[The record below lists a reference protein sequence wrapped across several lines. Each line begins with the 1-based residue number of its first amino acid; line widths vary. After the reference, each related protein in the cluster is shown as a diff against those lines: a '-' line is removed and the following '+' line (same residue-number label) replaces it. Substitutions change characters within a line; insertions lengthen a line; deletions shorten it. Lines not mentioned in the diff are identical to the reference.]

1 MTAGHLV
8 RVVVTSAALED
19 LRSIARRH
27 PPVLAETVR
36 LLRGLERG
44 LVAVQPLRN
53 FGKTGDL
60 SDCGKI
66 RVIVDGMP
74 EHRIVVHDLG
84 DGGFEILDVV
94 AVEERADDVVYLLA
108 AVRLSRLSDPIRRSD
123 VERRLARILMMRR
136 PPEGDRRD

>member
-1 MTAGHLV
+1 MTAGHPV

-19 LRSIARRH
+19 LRSISRRH

-36 LLRGLERG
+36 LLRG